1 MVERNDHREKA
12 ERLEKRLE
20 KERQTYEKNTASVR
34 PTEKRNRAR
43 ETKKKKTLIIVTP
56 GS

>member
-43 ETKKKKTLIIVTP
+43 ETKKKKL
-56 GS
+56 

>member
-1 MVERNDHREKA
+1 MIERNDHREKA

-34 PTEKRNRAR
+34 SLSFGEKEKGPR
-43 ETKKKKTLIIVTP
+43 ERQTKT
-56 GS
+56 